1 MNLPWAHVS
10 YLTIHEPSLG
20 SCELPYN
27 FTILGP
33 NSSAVLTFIGYKLT
47 DEQNIYID
55 EFYETKAI
63 NTIEKCGYF
72 IIFFPKIS

>member
-10 YLTIHEPSLG
+10 YL
-20 SCELPYN
+20 
-27 FTILGP
+27 TILGP

-55 EFYETKAI
+55 EFYQTKAI

-72 IIFFPKIS
+72 IIFFQKYLD